1 MLSQTTSTHSF
12 SWSDWGLLVCSLCF
26 MFVSSPCVLPAFS
39 PYLSLSPPHL
49 LGCVVQ
55 SVSWA
60 GAWCIYS
67 REERLMGFSS
77 SSNAGCFWVCVEW
90 IQRNSMGSCSGPL
103 WWMDVLLVSLCSPLW
118 ECCSVCVWEFS
129 QLPVPQSLALS
140 VHAQSGEY
148 SMHMHRLYLHVW
160 AKSTLF
166 YTQLLWVIKSVCI
179 ERYRVCVYVLVETHT
194 GVLVW
199 TALLLSRWYNLHA
212 LNYEQVRLCQDMKP

>member
-118 ECCSVCVWEFS
+118 ECCSVCES
-129 QLPVPQSLALS
+129 SLSCLFPSHSLCLCMPNQVNTACICTDYTCMCEPS
-140 VHAQSGEY
+140 
-148 SMHMHRLYLHVW
+148 LHC
-160 AKSTLF
+160 SIHS
-166 YTQLLWVIKSVCI
+166 YCGSS
-179 ERYRVCVYVLVETHT
+179 RVC
-194 GVLVW
+194 
-199 TALLLSRWYNLHA
+199 A
-212 LNYEQVRLCQDMKP
+212 LNVTEFVCMCWLKPTLVF

>member
-118 ECCSVCVWEFS
+118 ECCSVCVRVLSAACSPVTRFVCACPIRWTQHAYAQIIPACVS
-129 QLPVPQSLALS
+129 QVYTVLYTATVGHQECVHWTLQSL
-140 VHAQSGEY
+140 
-148 SMHMHRLYLHVW
+148 
-160 AKSTLF
+160 
-166 YTQLLWVIKSVCI
+166 C
-179 ERYRVCVYVLVETHT
+179 VCVGWNPH
-194 GVLVW
+194 W
-199 TALLLSRWYNLHA
+199 CFS
-212 LNYEQVRLCQDMKP
+212 LNCFIAIKVV